1 MNHFL
6 GEHKVKVD
14 EKGRIKLP
22 ASLKQQMNP
31 EANGKF
37 VVNRGFEGCLE
48 LYPLDIWIKYRNALQ
63 KKINKFNPK
72 HRSFLRRFIGGATE
86 LTLDAADRL
95 NFPNHLLKEI
105 EVMDEA
111 YLTPGQDTIELWSVK
126 KYEANVLGMDAET
139 YEDLANEVLGD
150 INLWDDNATE

>member
-1 MNHFL
+1 VSNFL

-14 EKGRIKLP
+14 SKGRIKLP
-22 ASLKQQMNP
+22 AALKSQMNP

-48 LYPLDIWIKYRNALQ
+48 LYPLDVWIKYRKLLQ
-63 KKINKFNPK
+63 KKVNKFNPK
-72 HRSFLRRFIGGATE
+72 HRQFIRRFISGATE

-95 NFPNHLLKEI
+95 NFPNHLLEHANV
-105 EVMDEA
+105 EGEA

-126 KYEANVLGMDAET
+126 RYEEDVLGVDADT
-139 YEDLANEVLGD
+139 YEGLADDVLGD
-150 INLWDDNATE
+150 ANLWDDIQD

>member
-1 MNHFL
+1 MSHFL

-14 EKGRIKLP
+14 SKGRIKLP

-31 EANGKF
+31 EAQGKF

-48 LYPLDIWIKYRNALQ
+48 LYPLDVWIRYRNALQ
-63 KKINKFNPK
+63 KKVNKFNPK
-72 HRSFLRRFIGGATE
+72 HRKFIRRFISGATE
-86 LTLDAADRL
+86 LVLDAADRL

-105 EVMDEA
+105 EVAGEA

-126 KYEANVLGMDAET
+126 KYEENVLGMDADT
-139 YEDLANEVLGD
+139 YEDLADEVLGD
-150 INLWDDNATE
+150 INLWEDNQQG